1 MATSPPPSQLS
12 IRRMIRSS
20 ESDTIINFGINLSVL
35 AVSIQGNFPDLQ
47 ILDNR
52 QISYIV
58 ATAQKVHNDRDRINH
73 IAVRGEDVVVNA
85 R

>member
-12 IRRMIRSS
+12 IRRMIRS
-20 ESDTIINFGINLSVL
+20 SDTIINFGINLSVL